1 VSKISPI
8 EIRALDRIIDELDYY
23 QLLHVEQDASTREV
37 RRAYHE
43 TSRTFHPD
51 TNRSLEPDLI
61 AACQRIAKRV
71 TEAYCV
77 LRDRRRRR
85 AYDQLLDSGGGHR
98 IQLAEARAADAKQ
111 SSEERQGKTPQG
123 RQFFQKASEDM
134 ARSDWAGAEQ
144 NIKMALT
151 FEPGNA
157 IFKERL
163 EDIRKH
169 K

>member
-1 VSKISPI
+1 VSKIPPI
-8 EIRALDRIIDELDYY
+8 EIRALDKIIDELDYY
-23 QLLHVEQDASTREV
+23 QLLHVEQDASTREI

-43 TSRTFHPD
+43 TSRAFHPD
-51 TNRSLEPDLI
+51 TKRSLEPDLI

-77 LRDRRRRR
+77 LRDGRRRR

-111 SSEERQGKTPQG
+111 SSEKRQGKTPQG
-123 RQFFQKASEDM
+123 KQFFQKASEDM
-134 ARSDWAGAEQ
+134 ARGNFAGAEQ
-144 NIKMALT
+144 NIKMAMT
-151 FEPGNA
+151 FEPDNDV
-157 IFKERL
+157 FKEQL
-163 EDIRKH
+163 EDIRKR